1 MSYPNTTYWRTQM
14 PKREI
19 VHWTMKVTWSDGTE
33 EYIDSIPDYIA
44 REVNPFLDEL
54 EESANE

>member
-1 MSYPNTTYWRTQM
+1 M